1 MSARHRARRSS
12 AFYIPNAFG
21 LFTPSKDLFLKHID
35 VFGLLYIIP
44 ALLWL
49 HSWVST
55 PAHGWNLWNRSSDAN
70 YSWTLPGS
78 FNAALIGFSFLW
90 FIFAIAAGLAA
101 QIMLQKSQLEV
112 TSGKKPE
119 IGRAWQTVKK
129 LWKPM
134 LGLYVVMSLIV
145 LAGFVLLIVPG
156 LFMIRR
162 YMFAPYVMLEKK
174 CGIKRALE
182 ESHQLGLAN
191 TGAVWG
197 LIGVMFLISL
207 LGILPLIGSLASF
220 VVGALYSIA
229 PALRYEQLKKL
240 ARV

>member
-1 MSARHRARRSS
+1 MSARRRARRSS
-12 AFYIPNAFG
+12 PFYIPSAFG

-49 HSWVST
+49 HSWIST
-55 PAHGWNLWNRSSDAN
+55 PTHGLNLWSRSSDAN
-70 YSWTLPGS
+70 YSWTFPGS
-78 FNAALIGFSFLW
+78 FNAALIGFSILW
-90 FIFAIAAGLAA
+90 FIFAIIVGLMV
-101 QIMLQKSQLEV
+101 QIMLQKSQLDV
-112 TSGKKPE
+112 VSTKKPD
-119 IGRAWQTVKK
+119 IGRAWQTAKK
-129 LWKPM
+129 MWRPM
-134 LGLYVVMSLIV
+134 IGLYIVMVLIF
-145 LAGFVLLIVPG
+145 LAGLILLLIPG

-162 YMFAPYVMLEKK
+162 YIFAPYVMLEKK
-174 CGIKRALE
+174 CGIKQALE
-182 ESHQLGLAN
+182 ESHQLGLTN

-207 LGILPLIGSLASF
+207 VGVLPLIGSLASF

-240 ARV
+240 V